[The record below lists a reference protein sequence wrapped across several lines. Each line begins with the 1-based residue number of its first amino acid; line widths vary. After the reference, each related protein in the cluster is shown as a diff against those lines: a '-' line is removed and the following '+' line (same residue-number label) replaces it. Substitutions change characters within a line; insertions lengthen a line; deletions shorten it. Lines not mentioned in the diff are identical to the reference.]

1 MMSEAGNT
9 KYNIEYPAYKT
20 NLHPVEMPPQ
30 PFAQSVLRVYEKLF
44 ELPTFIMV
52 NHSEKVNGSE
62 LFVSDSIQPY
72 KNQLNSLLS
81 KITEPPICGD
91 DVQIFPHRFKSED
104 TPSTVRSPRLAT
116 QFIALMPLYLHAQI
130 IAVVGILCK
139 SDANNTTHFPRAH
152 FQPDTTSDQLINVD
166 LSKKLKSFRNLARIL
181 VPGLLRIL
189 STNDLSGTL
198 PINGAAA
205 TKYLLPPEQTTP
217 REIFTVCNIDPL
229 TGLRTRESFEQL
241 ISDAIESVT
250 NPDQRVALFYVDLDH
265 LKVINDAHGHAA
277 GDAALVAIS
286 DRLKQMECEN
296 VTALRLGGDEFALLM
311 EDTTCHQIR
320 VLLEELPVS
329 LSHPIYHDHSEIR
342 PKVSIGAAVF
352 PRHANTVKELQD
364 SADTALYHAKKRG
377 RNRASL
383 FNQVMRTRLER
394 QVTLQQTAKQALLQN
409 QVGTIFQPIRF
420 GQTSQIRM
428 LEARPEWPSQILE
441 IARGSDLSNIF
452 DSASFSNVLGETTI
466 AAIIHTMRACQNT
479 PMQHWEFLFRVPVPS
494 LLKEGFCDD
503 LSYLL
508 QENNVSPDKFTL
520 EIPSRVL
527 LRANAHILIGQLN
540 ELTNT
545 GVKLCINHFDSGGLK
560 VEHFQ
565 KLKISYIKLH
575 AGSVERLFADDK
587 TARLLSA
594 ATEFAHA
601 LNIEIILSEIKNANT
616 EEKLRKLGAEYVQGA
631 FYGPEQRFSEIYK
644 KHVLG
649 ISPDPIQ
656 RVKTNMARRRMS
668 RLPSSMIN

>member
-9 KYNIEYPAYKT
+9 KYNIEYPVYRTSPHSAET
-20 NLHPVEMPPQ
+20 RQQ

-44 ELPTFIMV
+44 ELPTFIMI
-52 NHSEKVNGSE
+52 NRQDDLHDTE
-62 LFVSDSIQPY
+62 LFVSDSIQPLEA
-72 KNQLNSLLS
+72 QLRTLLS
-81 KITEPPICGD
+81 KITELPICGD
-91 DVQIFPHRFKSED
+91 DVQIFPHRFRNE
-104 TPSTVRSPRLAT
+104 STSAAPFQSAT
-116 QFIALMPLYLHAQI
+116 QFIALMPLSLQDRV
-130 IAVVGILCK
+130 IAVVGILCN
-139 SDANNTTHFPRAH
+139 SETNTSTHFPRAH
-152 FQPDTTSDQLINVD
+152 FQKASDQLINAD
-166 LSKKLKSFRNLARIL
+166 LTKKLKSFRNLARIL

-189 STNDLSGTL
+189 SANDLNDTL
-198 PINGAAA
+198 RIHDQASSR
-205 TKYLLPPEQTTP
+205 YLLPPQQSNP

-250 NPDQRVALFYVDLDH
+250 DPDQRVALFYVDLDH

-296 VTALRLGGDEFALLM
+296 ITALRLGGDEFALLL

-320 VLLEELPVS
+320 ALLEELPAT
-329 LSHPIYHDHSEIR
+329 LSHPIYHEHSEIR

-352 PRHANTVKELQD
+352 PRHANNVKELQE

-383 FNQVMRTRLER
+383 FNQVMRTRLDR
-394 QVTLQQTAKQALLQN
+394 QVTLQRTAKQALMQN
-409 QVGTIFQPIRF
+409 QVGTVFQPIRTCK
-420 GQTSQIRM
+420 TSKIKM
-428 LEARPEWPSQILE
+428 LEARPDWPTQILE
-441 IARGSDLSNIF
+441 IARGSDLSKIF
-452 DSASFSNVLGETTI
+452 DSASFSDILGDTTI

-479 PMQHWEFLFRVPVPS
+479 SMEPWEFLFRVPVPS

-508 QENNVSPDKFTL
+508 QENNVRPDKFTL

-527 LRANAHILIGQLN
+527 LRANAHILISQLN

-560 VEHFQ
+560 IEHFQ
-565 KLKISYIKLH
+565 KLNISYIKLH
-575 AGSVERLFADDK
+575 AGSVEKLFEDEK
-587 TARLLSA
+587 TARLLIA

-601 LNIEIILSEIKNANT
+601 LNIEIILSEIKNAHT
-616 EEKLRKLGAEYVQGA
+616 EEKLKELGAEYVQGE
-631 FYGPEQRFSEIYK
+631 FYAPEQRFSEIYK

-649 ISPDPIQ
+649 ISQDPIQ
-656 RVKTNMARRRMS
+656 RAKSSITHRRVS